1 MSRKVETDDLLV
13 FEGIVS
19 KNSRTRVGQ
28 QLVALQ
34 TVHGLNNNDVTEA
47 GLEGRKRYF
56 VRLLERS
63 QNATIEGKRYKC
75 VKVSLNE
82 SGIQHSLDYAKAC
95 YVQVTFFC
103 FSGKK
108 ILSPIEILT

>member
-28 QLVALQ
+28 QSVALQ

-47 GLEGRKRYF
+47 GLEGWDHGNSILF
-56 VRLLERS
+56 FFW
-63 QNATIEGKRYKC
+63 NG
-75 VKVSLNE
+75 
-82 SGIQHSLDYAKAC
+82 AKM
-95 YVQVTFFC
+95 
-103 FSGKK
+103 
-108 ILSPIEILT
+108 LR

>member
-56 VRLLERS
+56 VLLLERS
-63 QNATIEGKRYKC
+63 QNATKES
-75 VKVSLNE
+75 VTNAKVSLNE
-82 SGIQHSLDYAKAC
+82 SGIQRSLDYAKASDI
-95 YVQVTFFC
+95 F
-103 FSGKK
+103 
-108 ILSPIEILT
+108 